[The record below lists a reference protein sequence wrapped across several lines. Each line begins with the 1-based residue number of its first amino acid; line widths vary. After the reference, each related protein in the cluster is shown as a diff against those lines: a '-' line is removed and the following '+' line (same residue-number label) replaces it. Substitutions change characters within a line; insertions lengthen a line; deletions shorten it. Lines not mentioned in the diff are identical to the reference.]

1 MTSDEKNNV
10 TTDTETQE
18 TASNPAT
25 EQPTAQPA
33 GETQSEVPAET
44 IPTAEADKPRESYE
58 EFIAPNAEFPQPPPE
73 SAPQETPGSSS
84 EPVAAEPRSETAAE
98 SRPRPQLNPTV
109 DPDMAR
115 PVASLETPTSSP
127 PAPAAEPAPVEEK
140 PSPPAPAPSAQ
151 VAPPRA
157 PAEIPKTSDLDAD
170 LEAQIA
176 SAQARDEAAGS
187 QPAPQPE
194 PAEEAEPG
202 AGQPAEAAPTTEEE
216 LEPGH
221 KLRGKVQSIAGDDV
235 FFDVGFRSPALVSL
249 RQFDPEKTLEVGQQF
264 TIVVD
269 RVSPDE
275 GLIHAN
281 LPRGRRK
288 IQGNWDAVAVG
299 QVVDCMVTKTNKGGL
314 EITVSSIRGFLPA
327 SQVDLHYVSDLEK
340 YVGEKLT
347 VKITEANRAKRN
359 LIVSRRAYLKEERE
373 SQAQDI
379 WKSLEVGQAK
389 KGVVK
394 TLKDYGAFI
403 DIGGVD
409 GFLHIGE
416 MSWNRIRHPSDLL
429 SEGQEVDV
437 QILSLDPERKRIG
450 LGMRQLSQNPW
461 DAATQNYAQGTTVKG
476 RVTRTTDFGAFVELE
491 PGVEGLVHISELDY
505 RRVNKVNDVLNVGD
519 EPELQ
524 VLDVDLGRK
533 RISLS
538 LKALKEKPPELDKKP
553 EKKSDEDMAPSGGE
567 GYARK
572 RKGPLKGGT
581 GGSSGGG
588 LFGDPGDF
596 S

>member
-1 MTSDEKNNV
+1 MTSDDTLQKNDV
-10 TTDTETQE
+10 TTETPAQE
-18 TASNPAT
+18 TASSPQP
-25 EQPTAQPA
+25 EQPPTSLADESQTQATSEGPVSESSDVPQTAP
-33 GETQSEVPAET
+33 EPP
-44 IPTAEADKPRESYE
+44 IP
-58 EFIAPNAEFPQPPPE
+58 
-73 SAPQETPGSSS
+73 
-84 EPVAAEPRSETAAE
+84 E

-109 DPDMAR
+109 DPNQAR
-115 PVASLETPTSSP
+115 PVPTFEASA
-127 PAPAAEPAPVEEK
+127 APPVEQQPK
-140 PSPPAPAPSAQ
+140 PEEPKPPVQTPSAQ
-151 VAPPRA
+151 RVPTGM
-157 PAEIPKTSDLDAD
+157 PAEIPKTAELDAD

-176 SAQARDEAAGS
+176 AALEHDQAVGT
-187 QPAPQPE
+187 QPVPAPE
-194 PAEEAEPG
+194 PVAESEQEPG
-202 AGQPAEAAPTTEEE
+202 KPQEAAPTTEEE

-221 KLRGKVQSIAGDDV
+221 KLRGKVQSISGDDV

-249 RQFDPEKTLEVGQQF
+249 RQFDPEKQPSVGQEY
-264 TIVVD
+264 TVIVD
-269 RVSPDE
+269 KANPAE

-314 EITVSSIRGFLPA
+314 EITVSNIRGFLPA
-327 SQVDLHYVSDLEK
+327 SQVDMHYVANLEE
-340 YVGEKLT
+340 YVGQKLT
-347 VKITEANRAKRN
+347 VKITEANKAKRN
-359 LIVSRRAYLKEERE
+359 LIVSRRAFLKEERE

-379 WKSLEVGQAK
+379 WGSLAVGQTK
-389 KGVVK
+389 KGTVK

-429 SEGQEVDV
+429 KEGQEVEV
-437 QILSLDPERKRIG
+437 QILTLDADRKRIG

-461 DAATQNYAQGTTVKG
+461 DSATQRYAQGTTVSG

-491 PGVEGLVHISELDY
+491 PGVEGLVHISELDH
-505 RRVNKVNDVLNVGD
+505 RRVNKVTDVLNVGD
-519 EPELQ
+519 TPELQ

-538 LKALKEKPPELDKKP
+538 LKALKDKPPELDKRP
-553 EKKSDEDMAPSGGE
+553 EKKSDEDMAPSAGE
-567 GYARK
+567 GYTRK
-572 RKGPLKGGT
+572 HKGPLKGGT
-581 GGSSGGG
+581 GGSAGGG
-588 LFGDPGDF
+588 LFGNPGDF

>member
-1 MTSDEKNNV
+1 
-10 TTDTETQE
+10 
-18 TASNPAT
+18 
-25 EQPTAQPA
+25 
-33 GETQSEVPAET
+33 
-44 IPTAEADKPRESYE
+44 
-58 EFIAPNAEFPQPPPE
+58 
-73 SAPQETPGSSS
+73 
-84 EPVAAEPRSETAAE
+84 
-98 SRPRPQLNPTV
+98 
-109 DPDMAR
+109 
-115 PVASLETPTSSP
+115 
-127 PAPAAEPAPVEEK
+127 
-140 PSPPAPAPSAQ
+140 
-151 VAPPRA
+151 
-157 PAEIPKTSDLDAD
+157 
-170 LEAQIA
+170 
-176 SAQARDEAAGS
+176 
-187 QPAPQPE
+187 
-194 PAEEAEPG
+194 
-202 AGQPAEAAPTTEEE
+202 
-216 LEPGH
+216 
-221 KLRGKVQSIAGDDV
+221 VQSIAGDDV

-249 RQFDPEKTLEVGQQF
+249 RQFDPEKKLEVGQQL

-269 RVSPDE
+269 KVSPAE

-314 EITVSSIRGFLPA
+314 EITVSSLRGFLSA
-327 SQVDLHYVSDLEK
+327 SQVDMHYVSDLEK

-359 LIVSRRAYLKEERE
+359 LIVSRRAYLQEERDAN
-373 SQAQDI
+373 AQDI
-379 WKSLEVGQAK
+379 WGNLEVGQAK

-437 QILSLDPERKRIG
+437 QILTLDRDRNRIG

-461 DAATQNYAQGTTVKG
+461 DSATSKYAQGTAVSGK
-476 RVTRTTDFGAFVELE
+476 VTRTTDFGAFVELE

-505 RRVNKVNDVLNVGD
+505 RRVNKVTDMLNVGD

-524 VLDVDLGRK
+524 VLEVDLGRK

-553 EKKSDEDMAPSGGE
+553 EKKSDEDLAPSAGE
-567 GYARK
+567 GYSRK

-581 GGSSGGG
+581 GGSEGGG
-588 LFGDPGDF
+588 LFGNPGDF